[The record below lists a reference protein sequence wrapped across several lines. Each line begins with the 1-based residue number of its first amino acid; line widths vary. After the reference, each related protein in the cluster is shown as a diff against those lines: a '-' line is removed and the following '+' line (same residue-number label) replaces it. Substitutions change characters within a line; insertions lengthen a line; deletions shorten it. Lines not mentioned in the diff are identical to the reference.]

1 MDLKDKSV
9 QIYHPL
15 FAIDDFETIVS
26 LEIAMQTMFD
36 LVHTH
41 CLEPDVHEHM
51 HNALARTL

>member
-1 MDLKDKSV
+1 M

-36 LVHTH
+36 LVHTY